1 MAKDHLDIPLF
12 QCPCCEEGAADAYE
26 VKAHLVK
33 AHDLPDLD
41 PLSNLELNADYVQAK
56 FAECFPSRQM
66 KVTQPTRSQFNA
78 QSAQFQPEVFNKTD
92 VMEVDETRVTCQEC
106 LQEMKHEDRQIHV
119 YRFHLK
125 EPRLFQCPV
134 CDFSH
139 YASSSEVRNH
149 IRFVR
154 SRFLQERTMII
165 QNDAQGRG

>member
-66 KVTQPTRSQFNA
+66 KVTAANTLTTQCNPYNSSQKCSTR
-78 QSAQFQPEVFNKTD
+78 
-92 VMEVDETRVTCQEC
+92 
-106 LQEMKHEDRQIHV
+106 
-119 YRFHLK
+119 
-125 EPRLFQCPV
+125 
-134 CDFSH
+134 
-139 YASSSEVRNH
+139 
-149 IRFVR
+149 
-154 SRFLQERTMII
+154 RT
-165 QNDAQGRG
+165 